1 VPESWGGRFGS
12 TSVSKNRLWSSRFQI
27 PRLAPDFGELD
38 SFQKPAQ
45 AIQNPDSAPR
55 RGFWNLDRFQDPDI
69 AMQNPDYAPRPAI
82 WKLKDKIQ
90 IPNSET
96 AVSIYA
102 PALMPHH
109 VLTCAWHTDAR
120 IEGCTDRTVLAP
132 SMAPLHPPPAPHVAR
147 RNGRRDLGDSA
158 AMAPTCFAGM
168 RARAK
173 AKKSPKQR
181 PACWVNLSGI
191 RILHTFILAVHDSF
205 MKNSSATVKL

>member
-1 VPESWGGRFGS
+1 MTYEQRPGPHGPCLFGRCRRHGHGDSPTGRSDRAIGPGIGLAS
-12 TSVSKNRLWSSRFQI
+12 TR
-27 PRLAPDFGELD
+27 D
-38 SFQKPAQ
+38 
-45 AIQNPDSAPR
+45 
-55 RGFWNLDRFQDPDI
+55 
-69 AMQNPDYAPRPAI
+69 
-82 WKLKDKIQ
+82 
-90 IPNSET
+90 
-96 AVSIYA
+96 
-102 PALMPHH
+102 